1 MQLTV
6 KKWGNSAAV
15 RLPAK
20 VLNAAQVGIE
30 QRVEVRVE
38 GRRIVIEPALEEDNL
53 DTLLAQITSEN
64 IHHEVSFG
72 PPKGKEL
79 RY

>member
-1 MQLTV
+1 MQVTV

-20 VLNAAQVGIE
+20 VLNAAQVSIE

-38 GRRIVIEPALEEDNL
+38 DNKIVIDPAIEENNL
-53 DTLLAQITSEN
+53 DALLARITPEN
-64 IHHEVSFG
+64 VHQEVSFG
-72 PPKGKEL
+72 SPAGKEL
-79 RY
+79 F

>member
-1 MQLTV
+1 MQISV

-20 VLNAAQVGIE
+20 VVNAAQVDIE

-38 GRRIVIEPALEEDNL
+38 GRKIVLDPIIEEDNL
-53 DTLLAQITSEN
+53 DALLAQITPGN
-64 IHHEVSFG
+64 IHHEIDFDSLA
-72 PPKGKEL
+72 GKEL
-79 RY
+79 V

>member
-6 KKWGNSAAV
+6 KKWGNSAAI

-30 QRVEVRVE
+30 QRVNVHVE
-38 GRRIVIEPALEEDNL
+38 GRRIVIDPAVEEDNL
-53 DTLLAQITSEN
+53 DMLLAQITPEN
-64 IHHEVSFG
+64 LHHEISFG
-72 PPKGKEL
+72 PPVGKEL
-79 RY
+79 L

>member
-1 MQLTV
+1 MQVTV

-20 VLNAAQVGIE
+20 VLNAAQVSIE

-38 GRRIVIEPALEEDNL
+38 DNKIVIDPAIEENNL
-53 DTLLAQITSEN
+53 DALLARITPEN
-64 IHHEVSFG
+64 VHQEVSFG
-72 PPKGKEL
+72 SPAGKEL
-79 RY
+79 L

>member
-38 GRRIVIEPALEEDNL
+38 GSQNCD
-53 DTLLAQITSEN
+53 
-64 IHHEVSFG
+64 
-72 PPKGKEL
+72 
-79 RY
+79 